1 MTDKQLN
8 KVQFWIFIG
17 IVGAIIFA
25 VLIGVGSCIID
36 NLPKTIT
43 YKDLVSE
50 KNYSTLPE
58 KVVVVIPI
66 GSFDNPNEEN
76 MVEIT
81 DASGVSAVMT
91 AVKNVEWE
99 KRKSVP
105 IGGGSRFSRIE
116 IYYANDEKVVI
127 RSWTDYDGEFYSVES
142 GWEMLKAE
150 VYRIIN

>member
-8 KVQFWIFIG
+8 KLQFWMFIG
-17 IVGAIIFA
+17 LISAIILA

-50 KNYSTLPE
+50 KNYSAPPE

-81 DASGVSAVMT
+81 DALDVSTVMT
-91 AVKNVEWE
+91 AVKKVEWE

-105 IGGGSRFSRIE
+105 NGGGSRFSRIE
-116 IYYANDEKVVI
+116 IYYADEEKVVI
-127 RSWTDYDGEFYSVES
+127 RSWTSYDGEFYSVES
-142 GWEMLKAE
+142 GWDALKAE
-150 VYRIIN
+150 IYRIIN